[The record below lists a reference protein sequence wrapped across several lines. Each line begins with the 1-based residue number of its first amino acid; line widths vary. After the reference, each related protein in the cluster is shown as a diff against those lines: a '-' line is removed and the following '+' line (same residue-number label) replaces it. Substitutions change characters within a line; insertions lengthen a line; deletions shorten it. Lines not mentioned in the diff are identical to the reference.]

1 LIKVVRRN
9 LFNAAA
15 YSPDAKMT
23 NNFASVIP
31 STNYLPVKHTSIFR
45 TLSSFTK
52 SLSIL
57 MTRYYRVQLHLNRGR
72 ILYHLGQ
79 FDAALDDFRAALR
92 LDWRNEKAMSWIDCA
107 GRAEDK
113 SGLTSTT
120 LRKNR
125 LLDFEAHCLVAAKAI
140 IAFL

>member
-1 LIKVVRRN
+1 
-9 LFNAAA
+9 
-15 YSPDAKMT
+15 MT
-23 NNFASVIP
+23 NDFASVIP
-31 STNYLPVKHTSIFR
+31 STSYRSAKHTRTFR

-57 MTRYYRVQLHLNRGR
+57 MSRYYRVQLHLNRGY

-92 LDWRNEKAMSWIDCA
+92 LDWRNEKAMSWIACA

-113 SGLTSTT
+113 SGLTSAT
-120 LRKNR
+120 LKKDRP
-125 LLDFEAHCLVAAKAI
+125 LDFEAHCLVAAKAI